1 MKDGFL
7 IGRDRECQLVLESP
21 LVSRFHAQLT
31 DGVLRDL
38 DSANGTFVDGFQIDS
53 ATLSAGQR
61 VTIGPYHLR
70 YQNGTLKSQGRGLSV
85 SCRDLT
91 FQPPGFRQPLL
102 QNINLDIPQGTFLA
116 VVGTSGAGKSTLMK
130 LMAGLTRPTS
140 GQVLYDGRPQ
150 SSPEF
155 RSSVGWVPQ
164 EEIVHA
170 HLPVRVAL
178 KFSAE
183 LRLPRGTSP
192 EEIDRRLHYAAEQVT
207 LSHRLDSPI
216 LRLSGGEKKRVA
228 LAAEELGDPDIFFL
242 DEPTSGLDPG
252 LEKEIMLSLR
262 DLAKRGRTIILITH
276 ATDNIK
282 LCDSLLFLAPGGH
295 PVYHGPPEGA
305 TEAFGVDDFAEIYR
319 LLTNPSWF
327 EKHGK
332 SLATRTRATL
342 DESASVTAP
351 ISEGPSQHPTRRW
364 SPLRQLRLLLSRELY
379 LTMAD
384 RSNTILFLLQ
394 APIIALILGQL
405 FPEDVLSLTQ
415 TLNSQGKF
423 PVMEAPTMLFMLVVA
438 SLFFGAVNS
447 CRELV
452 KERSIFIRERLLG
465 VRPELYF
472 LSKTILLGLKGLVS
486 VGLLLGGVSLFIP
499 LPWTTEEFMLAIG
512 FCWATYMGGVGLG
525 LVLSALAG
533 TAEQATTLV
542 TVVLIV
548 QLMLSGAFIP
558 ADSMSPPLAQL
569 SVLAVCRWGLAGLCY
584 ISEINQRF
592 SELHM
597 PFITSDF
604 FLNPAQIWSVFFQ
617 LVALHLLL
625 PLQILYR
632 KSLKIS

>member
-1 MKDGFL
+1 MKDDFL
-7 IGRDRECQLVLESP
+7 IGRDRECDLVLESP
-21 LVSRFHAQLT
+21 LVSRFHARLRN
-31 DGVLRDL
+31 GVLQDL
-38 DSANGTFVDGFQIDS
+38 DSANGTFVNGVLVRN

-61 VTIGPYHLR
+61 VTVGPYHLL
-70 YQNGTLKSQGRGLSV
+70 YEEGTLRSKGRGLSV
-85 SCRDLT
+85 SCQQLT
-91 FQPPGFRQPLL
+91 YQPPGFSRPLL
-102 QNINLDIPQGTFLA
+102 HDLNLEVPQGTFLA

-130 LMAGLTRPTS
+130 LMAGLSRPTS

-155 RSSVGWVPQ
+155 QRSVGWVPQ

-170 HLPVRVAL
+170 HLQVKVAL

-192 EEIDRRLHYAAEQVT
+192 EEIERRVHYAAEQVT
-207 LSHRLDSPI
+207 LSHRLESPI

-252 LEKEIMLSLR
+252 LEKEIMMSLR
-262 DLAKRGRTIILITH
+262 DLSRRGRTVVLITH

-305 TEAFGVDDFAEIYR
+305 TGAFGVEDFAEIYR
-319 LLTNPSWF
+319 LLTDPAWF
-327 EKHGK
+327 EKHGQ
-332 SLATRTRATL
+332 SLAAKTRDELKKSGSEAATL
-342 DESASVTAP
+342 QETSS
-351 ISEGPSQHPTRRW
+351 SSQANRRW
-364 SPLRQLRLLLSRELY
+364 NPLQQLRLLLSRELY

-405 FPEDVLSLTQ
+405 FPKDLFSLTQ
-415 TLNSQGKF
+415 SLNSQGKF

-452 KERSIFIRERLLG
+452 KERSIYIRERLLG
-465 VRPELYF
+465 VRPELYL
-472 LSKTILLGLKGLVS
+472 LSKVILLGLKGLIS
-486 VGLLLGGVSLFIP
+486 VGLLLGGVALFIP
-499 LPWTTEEFMLAIG
+499 LPWTVEEFLLALG

-542 TVVLIV
+542 TVVLII

-558 ADSMSPPLAQL
+558 ADSMSSPLAQL
-569 SVLAVCRWGLAGLCY
+569 SVLAVCRWGLAGLSY
-584 ISEINQRF
+584 ISEINLRF

-597 PFITSDF
+597 PFLTSDF
-604 FLNPAQIWSVFFQ
+604 FLTPSEIWSIFVP
-617 LVALHLLL
+617 LVVLHLLL
-625 PLQILYR
+625 PLLILYR
-632 KSLKIS
+632 RSSK